1 MAEGVSA
8 INQAIDARDEGMLM
22 PALTNPSAS
31 IHGVTSQCIQKYL
44 DKLANLKDKKK
55 LAGWCLNCLLTLNS
69 PKSKLYVDGTS
80 YKMPFMKFAWV

>member
-1 MAEGVSA
+1 MAEGVSE

-44 DKLANLKDKKK
+44 DKLANLKDNKKQ
-55 LAGWCLNCLLTLNS
+55 AGWCLNCLLTLNS
-69 PKSKLYVDGTS
+69 RKVNCMQMYLIQDAFYVTS
-80 YKMPFMKFAWV
+80 GI